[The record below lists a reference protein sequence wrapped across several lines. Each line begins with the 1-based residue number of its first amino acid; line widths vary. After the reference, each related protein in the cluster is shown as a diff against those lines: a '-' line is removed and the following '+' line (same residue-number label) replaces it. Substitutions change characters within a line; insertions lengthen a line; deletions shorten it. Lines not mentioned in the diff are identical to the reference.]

1 MALTSVAMLPIVF
14 ISLLLL
20 VVGFFLR
27 DVISY
32 VDREKT
38 EQKGDDMSSISQ
50 QPVIINV
57 ERGGDDRYSMAPR
70 PQRRWTTEPDY
81 SSLRSEMP
89 SIPTRGFPDQYQQM
103 GIMTTEE
110 GGVLPLY
117 GRRVAPRSDKFQYY
131 TRTDTYNPVA
141 LPVSFKKRDCQDSVG
156 CDELFD
162 GDTVKMAGTGAP
174 GKVKLYR
181 FDGPV
186 Y

>member
-1 MALTSVAMLPIVF
+1 MALTSVAVLPIVF

-27 DVISY
+27 DAVSY
-32 VDREKT
+32 VDK
-38 EQKGDDMSSISQ
+38 EQKGVFIEQQQQ

-57 ERGGDDRYSMAPR
+57 ERGGDDRYTMAPR
-70 PQRRWTTEPDY
+70 PQRRWIAEPDL
-81 SSLRSEMP
+81 SSLRDP
-89 SIPTRGFPDQYQQM
+89 LTPIPTRGLPEQYQQM